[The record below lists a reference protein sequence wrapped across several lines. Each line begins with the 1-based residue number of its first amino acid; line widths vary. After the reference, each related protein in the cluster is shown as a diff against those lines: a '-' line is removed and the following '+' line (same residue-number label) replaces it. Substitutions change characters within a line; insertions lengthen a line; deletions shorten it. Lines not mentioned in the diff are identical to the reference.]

1 MTHQHAGRKNKG
13 QVAHFAAVEGFLM
26 KLVVGFFGIDQPP
39 PRRTP
44 YMNPAEACRHRP
56 RFDSRPPA
64 LANWDARVRIGT

>member
-1 MTHQHAGRKNKG
+1 MGGRAHISRRVAG
-13 QVAHFAAVEGFLM
+13 FPM

-39 PRRTP
+39 LRRTAC
-44 YMNPAEACRHRP
+44 MNPVEACRHRP